1 MRLRHRAVL
10 VRPESAFDEDQD
22 RMHCPAEVLVA
33 YLHRLASNVFL
44 HSGYGDLDRPHQAVS
59 LARTVGCSRR
69 RGALLG

>member
-1 MRLRHRAVL
+1 
-10 VRPESAFDEDQD
+10 
-22 RMHCPAEVLVA
+22 MHCPAEVLVA